1 MNQNGRIKKIDGN
14 TAIVSIKRQSMCGD
28 NCKGCSSACNVPE
41 MDIRADIIPNIEIG
55 DEVEIS
61 SEDISVLKYSFILY
75 GVPLI
80 IMVVVI
86 FLVSFLIKGENG
98 QVYAAL
104 IGLLSLIISFF
115 ILKKYDKL
123 ESSKKSFKYII
134 LRKLED

>member
-1 MNQNGRIKKIDGN
+1 MIQNGRIKEINGN
-14 TAIVSIKRQSMCGD
+14 NAIVSIKRRSMCGD

-41 MDIRADIIPNIEIG
+41 MDVKADIIPNIEIG

-61 SEDISVLKYSFILY
+61 SEDISVVKYSFVLY
-75 GVPLI
+75 GLPLV
-80 IMVVVI
+80 IMVAVI
-86 FLVSFLIKGENG
+86 FLVSSLIEGENG
-98 QVYAAL
+98 QIYGAL

-123 ESSKKSFKYII
+123 ESSRKSFKYTI